1 MEGQFN
7 TLEFYK
13 SKVAKTIFFISS
25 GAITSAIL
33 SCLLCIFLGVYASTP
48 VAMFIVFIGV
58 GIVEIIG
65 FLFVYYKIFRDK
77 EMALSNYNMLK
88 WSVAAICIINY
99 TFIINLMPSQLMWAS
114 FIFFLMMIGLFQDFK
129 LVIGSTVIYIVIII
143 LFFTTHSIEVLQAVP
158 ALDELIARILLL
170 CLGASGVVISSYFS
184 GHVLANV
191 GQELMDEN
199 TRKLTSIIDKVST
212 LIHTLRKAS
221 STLVSIAQEENASME
236 EIASLS
242 TVIVEDNTYMLE
254 QSENSHKNL
263 NTLSEGVENIEEQMQ
278 ETKGISSELLKM
290 SADNE
295 RALNNVLEICEV
307 IDSST
312 HHTLVVTQKL
322 QTKVEEVDGLLR
334 LIENIANETN
344 LLALNA
350 SIEAARAGEEGKGFA
365 VVAEQV
371 KKLSENTRLSLQNV
385 NNVIEDFKKDTKE
398 VEMLMATNTGQ
409 IQRQNNVTHE
419 TVDIIRNMLNKL
431 KYSAEKI
438 DYVEQLTKKQNNYT
452 EEAVAYNGK
461 VIGSIKEQVSKV
473 DDIAKLVNDNRKAI
487 ERIVVEIDS
496 LNEIIKE
503 INEVLE

>member
-452 EEAVAYNGK
+452 EEAVAYNGQ